1 MEIGEL
7 PLASR
12 GTDVRSRRTEDRGQ
26 KLEDKGKKVRGWE
39 GPKVRRKPQS
49 DIGIL
54 ITFGLSPLSFCLST

>member
-1 MEIGEL
+1 MTLG
-7 PLASR
+7 R
-12 GTDVRSRRTEDRGQ
+12 GRSTEERKQKSDVRGQ

-49 DIGIL
+49 EIGIL